1 MSCQGE
7 GESKL
12 EMVII
17 LNLEPLHELFL
28 TNIMVN
34 IKVLKMGWEKEY

>member
-1 MSCQGE
+1 MPCQGE
-7 GESKL
+7 SESIL
-12 EMVII
+12 EMAII
-17 LNLEPLHELFL
+17 LNLEPLYELFL

>member
-7 GESKL
+7 SESIL

-17 LNLEPLHELFL
+17 WNLEPVYELFL

>member
-12 EMVII
+12 EIVII
-17 LNLEPLHELFL
+17 LNLKPVCELFL